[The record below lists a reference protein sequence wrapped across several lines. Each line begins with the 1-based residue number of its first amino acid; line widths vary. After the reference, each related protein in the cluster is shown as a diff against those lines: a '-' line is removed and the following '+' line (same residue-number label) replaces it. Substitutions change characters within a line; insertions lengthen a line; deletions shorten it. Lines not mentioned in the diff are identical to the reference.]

1 MRTMFKTFAGRAIL
15 ATAFFALAAT
25 GCSDDS
31 SSGTNVTDDTD
42 NSSSSTT
49 VSTDTDNSSS
59 STNENAG
66 SNESDWREHCLEIIN
81 EYRASENRA
90 PLALADEE
98 KQKCADE
105 QSADD
110 LAENKAHGHFKA
122 CGEWAQNS
130 GPNVNM
136 ANGRKASDV
145 AEYYLEM
152 MWNEKK
158 LVESGER
165 DLDKDED
172 YPYIGHY
179 MNMRNS
185 AYTKVACGI
194 AVSEDGTTGWFNVNF
209 Y

>member
-1 MRTMFKTFAGRAIL
+1 MNHFFIYIDVKYFKGVFMNTFSKIGITSAIC
-15 ATAFFALAAT
+15 AAALLT

-31 SSGTNVTDDTD
+31 SSGTPVT
-42 NSSSSTT
+42 
-49 VSTDTDNSSS
+49 
-59 STNENAG
+59 AG
-66 SNESDWREHCLEIIN
+66 MDEAGWREQCLEIIN
-81 EYRASENRA
+81 EYRATENLE
-90 PLALADEE
+90 PVALADEE

-105 QSADD
+105 QAAAD
-110 LAENKAHGHFKA
+110 LASNKAHGHFGD

-130 GPNVNM
+130 GPNASM
-136 ANGRKASDV
+136 ANGRKAADV
-145 AEYYLEM
+145 AKYYLDM
-152 MWNEKK
+152 MWGEKK

-179 MNMRNS
+179 KNMRGD
-185 AYTKVACGI
+185 YTKVACGI

>member
-1 MRTMFKTFAGRAIL
+1 MNHFFIYIDVKYFKGVFINMFCKIGITSAIC
-15 ATAFFALAAT
+15 AAALFT

-31 SSGTNVTDDTD
+31 SSGTPVT
-42 NSSSSTT
+42 
-49 VSTDTDNSSS
+49 
-59 STNENAG
+59 AG
-66 SNESDWREHCLEIIN
+66 MDEAGWREQCLEIIN
-81 EYRASENRA
+81 EYRATENLK
-90 PLALADEE
+90 PVALADEE

-130 GPNVNM
+130 GPNVSM
-136 ANGRKASDV
+136 ANGRKAADV
-145 AEYYLEM
+145 AKYYLDM
-152 MWNEKK
+152 MWGEKK

-179 MNMRNS
+179 KNMRGD
-185 AYTKVACGI
+185 YTKVACGI